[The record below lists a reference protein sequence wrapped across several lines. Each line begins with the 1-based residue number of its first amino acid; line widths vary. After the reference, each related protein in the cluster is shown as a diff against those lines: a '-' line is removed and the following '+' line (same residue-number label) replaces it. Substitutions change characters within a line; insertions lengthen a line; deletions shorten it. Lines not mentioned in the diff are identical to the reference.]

1 MIIIYSIIFLFGG
14 KNKKKHLASFTKKCA
29 TLLFVGFLL
38 LLSCLFFF
46 LFFVLLLVGL
56 TMRLSFC
63 SLSYSFPASVGLN
76 DDAIFYSLSLSFSV
90 WLDCEAF
97 FSLTFSFLPSGI
109 LLPHTS
115 ENYLGERESM
125 LQLA

>member
-1 MIIIYSIIFLFGG
+1 MHMAKDDHYLLDNLSVRRKEQEKTSCQLYKKVRYSSVRG
-14 KNKKKHLASFTKKCA
+14 
-29 TLLFVGFLL
+29 LFVFAVMSVL
-38 LLSCLFFF
+38 FF

-63 SLSYSFPASVGLN
+63 SLSYSFPAFVGLN
-76 DDAIFYSLSLSFSV
+76 DDAIFYSLSLSFP
-90 WLDCEAF
+90 F